1 MCRRRRSAPERTAS
15 ESKLRQLQMQPIGR
29 DRSGSGILRFRGS
42 HSSSYIAQDVL
53 RRLRPHL
60 SPAHVHGLEVVVL
73 RGEQVM
79 HSSSSTPAVAL
90 RQEVR
95 TVVRSCLRLS
105 YLISGVF
112 QDLGSRD

>member
-1 MCRRRRSAPERTAS
+1 MCRRRSALVRTESER
-15 ESKLRQLQMQPIGR
+15 EQRQLQMLQTGR
-29 DRSGSGILRFRGS
+29 DHFGSGILRLRGS
-42 HSSSYIAQDVL
+42 LSSSYVAHDVL
-53 RRLRPHL
+53 RQLRPHL

-79 HSSSSTPAVAL
+79 HSSSTPTVAL

-95 TVVRSCLRLS
+95 TVVRSCPRLS